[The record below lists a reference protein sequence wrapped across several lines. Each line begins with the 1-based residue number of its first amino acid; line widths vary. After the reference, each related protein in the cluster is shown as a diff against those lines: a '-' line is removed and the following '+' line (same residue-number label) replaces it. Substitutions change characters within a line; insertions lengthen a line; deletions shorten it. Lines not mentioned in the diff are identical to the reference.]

1 MNFIKNILGNLKLQT
16 SKNNKMSNEPK
27 PAELVDEI
35 FANFDFPKDIH
46 SANRLVVGSFF
57 KQVAPFTLWKPANL
71 VIKPELEIIAKNTS
85 HFVILKCWYLFLA
98 MQHGRIASNMLMD
111 EMWALIDA
119 LDEDASNEDNLKSH
133 VKVFMQG
140 IDDAIEHFENTPD
153 SKRSIK
159 TSNGENIELPWEY
172 FLAIRTLIKSVDS
185 PYFEKKGSDFNGDEY
200 TLMECFANARF
211 IGQAYFEKLK
221 NSYTTFDPQ
230 TLTTWQWKSE
240 PGLYEQHLMRRY
252 ASQYFDAD
260 KRNISVVDVYEARVK
275 DSNELSSYYSQA
287 MRLKKEILDDDA
299 PNNYMDFIMLK
310 REEIDELIDKVI
322 RLGVG
327 ANGLDVMLD
336 NLRKSLI
343 DIWKYIYTEQNNSKG
358 LELLEKAEIFNQ
370 SNSIKF
376 RPNFINAIGHESL
389 PAEDVVSAF
398 LSLSFDELKKVVK
411 YMESD
416 EENRTPLLHL
426 RSGSLDYVKSRINDF
441 HNFNE
446 VREKLAIV
454 GVAI

>member
-1 MNFIKNILGNLKLQT
+1 
-16 SKNNKMSNEPK
+16 
-27 PAELVDEI
+27 
-35 FANFDFPKDIH
+35 
-46 SANRLVVGSFF
+46 
-57 KQVAPFTLWKPANL
+57 
-71 VIKPELEIIAKNTS
+71 
-85 HFVILKCWYLFLA
+85 
-98 MQHGRIASNMLMD
+98 
-111 EMWALIDA
+111 
-119 LDEDASNEDNLKSH
+119 
-133 VKVFMQG
+133 
-140 IDDAIEHFENTPD
+140 
-153 SKRSIK
+153 
-159 TSNGENIELPWEY
+159 
-172 FLAIRTLIKSVDS
+172 
-185 PYFEKKGSDFNGDEY
+185 
-200 TLMECFANARF
+200 
-211 IGQAYFEKLK
+211 
-221 NSYTTFDPQ
+221 
-230 TLTTWQWKSE
+230 
-240 PGLYEQHLMRRY
+240 MRRY